1 MPTVYPMKHL
11 YKRFLLKRSKKM
23 QKEKNQSEKWQK
35 KISPNFKVDKH
46 LKAGRNTQLLIFD
59 CHCGCKIF
67 NTVQLK

>member
-1 MPTVYPMKHL
+1 
-11 YKRFLLKRSKKM
+11 M